1 LLPLHF
7 SFIDS
12 AILNVQVNEQI
23 ILAACTLLDCE
34 LIEQKHCAALKKAGE
49 QIKDVSGINTNGWS
63 LLKLAT
69 ALMIILY
76 PEENIIAGNP
86 KMMFTDAERLKL
98 QEDVQ
103 DYNGKFFKWAC

>member
-12 AILNVQVNEQI
+12 AMLYVQVNKRI

-86 KMMFTDAERLKL
+86 KMVTFCKL
-98 QEDVQ
+98 FALS
-103 DYNGKFFKWAC
+103 YI

>member
-1 LLPLHF
+1 MF
-7 SFIDS
+7 SRYCCLCIFSSIDS

-76 PEENIIAGNP
+76 PEENILAGNP
-86 KMMFTDAERLKL
+86 KMVTFCKL
-98 QEDVQ
+98 FALS
-103 DYNGKFFKWAC
+103 YI

>member
-1 LLPLHF
+1 MLY
-7 SFIDS
+7 
-12 AILNVQVNEQI
+12 VQVNKRI
-23 ILAACTLLDCE
+23 ILAASTLLDCE

-86 KMMFTDAERLKL
+86 KMVTFCKL
-98 QEDVQ
+98 FAPS
-103 DYNGKFFKWAC
+103 YI